1 MCSILGSTSDRKD
14 IKVNGQA
21 LKSEMFD
28 TTLMDSFDHIL
39 VNIQA
44 MTGGSVTDPTSIN
57 DTTSKVQLQ
66 VDMPQSE
73 KDGVRLE
80 MADPNYTIPTTR
92 AHRLQR

>member
-21 LKSEMFD
+21 LKPEMF
-28 TTLMDSFDHIL
+28 
-39 VNIQA
+39 
-44 MTGGSVTDPTSIN
+44 

-66 VDMPQSE
+66 ADIPQSE

-80 MADPNYTIPTTR
+80 MVDSNYTIPTTR
-92 AHRLQR
+92 GHRLQR